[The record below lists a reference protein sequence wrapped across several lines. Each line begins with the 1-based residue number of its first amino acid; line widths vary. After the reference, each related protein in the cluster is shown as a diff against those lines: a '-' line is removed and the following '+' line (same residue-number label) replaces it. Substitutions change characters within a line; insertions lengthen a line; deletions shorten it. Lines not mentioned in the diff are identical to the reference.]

1 MRRITARLV
10 GAGLLTAGLLLA
22 TVALVSADDETSDVK
37 ITVQGPVDAVSCGT
51 PSTVTILGLS
61 IDITNAAID
70 AESQSSGVQG
80 SSDSQSSTDGQN
92 GTGQGSGDTHGGDDG
107 QSGDSGQSSG
117 GCTALMVAP
126 AANVNLS
133 SDTPPLT
140 ATSVESSASDAAQVD
155 LQAPLQAVDTT
166 AKTITLLGL
175 LIDVSNATV
184 DGASDTSGDGNTQ
197 PLDLSQLMLGQSIE
211 AKLDASQLPALVA
224 TSLEVK
230 NFANQVRVEVDD
242 TNGNPIDDV
251 NEMGTPTNDVKVNVI
266 ETVNVQHPS
275 TSAGSSAR
283 TKKLVRFQTASSGAF
298 VLSGLPTGKAT
309 IVVARTSNGVTK
321 TAHKQVTVAPNT
333 ARRVRLRLRSR

>member
-22 TVALVSADDETSDVK
+22 TVALVSADDETSDVEIK
-37 ITVQGPVDAVSCGT
+37 VQGPVDAVSCGT

-70 AESQSSGVQG
+70 AESQTPGAQG
-80 SSDSQSSTDGQN
+80 NSDGQNSTDGQN
-92 GTGQGSGDTHGGDDG
+92 ATGQGSGDTQGGADG
-107 QSGDSGQSSG
+107 QSGDPGENSG
-117 GCTALMVAP
+117 GCAALMVAR
-126 AANVNLS
+126 AANVTLS

-140 ATSVESSASDAAQVD
+140 ATSVEPSGSDAAQVD

-197 PLDLSQLMLGQSIE
+197 PVDLSQLMLGQSIE

-230 NFANQVRVEVDD
+230 NFANQVQVEVDD
-242 TNGNPIDDV
+242 TNGSPIDDV
-251 NEMGTPTNDVKVNVI
+251 NETGAPMNDVNVNVT
-266 ETVNVQHPS
+266 ETVNVQNPAA
-275 TSAGSSAR
+275 TAGGAAR
-283 TKKLVRFQTASSGAF
+283 TKKLVRLQTASNGAF
-298 VLSGLPTGKAT
+298 VLSGLPTGRAT
-309 IVVARTSNGVTK
+309 IVVARASTGVTK
-321 TAHKQVTVAPNT
+321 TARKQVTVVPNT